1 MTALHE
7 LTIIEMG
14 RWLRSGRARATEL
27 AQAAIARTKRVDKT
41 IHAFILVTFERALA
55 DAERADA
62 ELAAGIDRGPLHGIP
77 YALKDIYDSKDLP
90 TTCHSA
96 LTAGHLAIEDAE
108 VERRMRRAGAV
119 LLGKLATHE
128 FALGGPSNDLPYPCA
143 RNPWDTER
151 FTGGSSSG
159 CGAAL
164 ASAQVPLAW
173 GSDTSG
179 SIRTPACFCGV
190 VGLKPTF
197 GLVSRRGVFPLSYSL
212 DHCGPMSRTVAD
224 AALALE
230 AVAGHDPLDPVSAQI
245 SARNYTSRLAEG
257 IENKRIGYFR
267 RWLVE
272 TPNVSPAVIKR
283 VDHAVSMLAANGA
296 EVVEIAGPDLE
307 LLNACGRII
316 MSAESF
322 AIHESNIRS
331 RPLDF
336 GRYTYQRIAPGAI
349 LSAADLILSQR
360 VRRELVRLMEQCM
373 LGLDAAIAAASPSTA
388 PLLSAF
394 HEDWEPASLSHTI
407 GFDVT
412 GHPALAMPVG
422 VTPERLPVGVQVIGH
437 LFDEASVFSIAASL
451 ESLLADAMISSPMAS
466 PQSA

>member
-27 AQAAIARTKRVDKT
+27 AQAAIARTERVDKT

-96 LTAGHLAIEDAE
+96 LTAGHLAMEDAE
-108 VERRMRRAGAV
+108 VERRMKRAGAV

-159 CGAAL
+159 CAAAL

-230 AVAGHDPLDPVSAQI
+230 AVAGHDPLDPVSARI

-257 IENKRIGYFR
+257 IKNKRIGYFR

-272 TPNVSPAVIKR
+272 TPNVSPTVIKR
-283 VDHAVSMLAANGA
+283 VDHVVSMLAANGA

-336 GRYTYQRIAPGAI
+336 GRYAYQRIAPGAI

-360 VRRELVRLMEQCM
+360 VRRELVQLMEQCM
-373 LGLDAAIAAASPSTA
+373 LGLDAAIAATSPSTA

-412 GHPALAMPVG
+412 GHPALAMPAG

-451 ESLLADAMISSPMAS
+451 ESLLADATISSPMAS
-466 PQSA
+466 PQPA

>member
-7 LTIIEMG
+7 LTITQAG
-14 RWLRSGRARATEL
+14 QRLRSGRVRATEL
-27 AQAAIARTKRVDKT
+27 AEAALARAERVEQT
-41 IHAFILVTFERALA
+41 VHAFIRVTAERALA
-55 DAERADA
+55 DAARADA
-62 ELAAGIDRGPLHGIP
+62 ELAAGRDRGPLHGIP

-96 LTAGHLAIEDAE
+96 LTAGHLAAEDSE
-108 VERRMRRAGAV
+108 VERRMKRAGGV

-128 FALGGPSNDLPYPCA
+128 FALGGPSTDLPYPCA
-143 RNPWDTER
+143 RNPWDLER

-159 CGAAL
+159 CAAAL
-164 ASAQVPLAW
+164 ASALVPLAW

-230 AVAGHDPLDPVSAQI
+230 AVAGHDPLDPA
-245 SARNYTSRLAEG
+245 SARVLARDYTSRLTEG
-257 IENKRIGYFR
+257 VENRRIGYFR
-267 RWLVE
+267 RWLVD
-272 TPNVSPAVIKR
+272 TPNVSPAVIER
-283 VDHAVSMLAANGA
+283 VDHAVEILAANGA
-296 EVVEIAGPDLE
+296 EIVEMTGPDLE

-322 AIHESNIRS
+322 AIHEDNIRN

-336 GRYTYQRIAPGAI
+336 GRYSYQRIAPGAS

-360 VRRELVRLMEQCM
+360 VRRELVRRMEQC
-373 LGLDAAIAAASPSTA
+373 LAGLDAAIAATAPSTA

-394 HEDWEPASLSHTI
+394 WDDWEPASLSHTI

-422 VTPERLPVGVQVIGH
+422 LTPERLPVGIQVIGH

-451 ESLLADAMISSPMAS
+451 ESFLADDMVPSPMTS
-466 PQSA
+466 L